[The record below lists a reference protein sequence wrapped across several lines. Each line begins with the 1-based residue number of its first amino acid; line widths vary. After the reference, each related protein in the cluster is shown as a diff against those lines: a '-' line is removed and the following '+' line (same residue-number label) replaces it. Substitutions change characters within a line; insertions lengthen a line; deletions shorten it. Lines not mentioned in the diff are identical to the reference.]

1 MYKIISLFSLILR
14 GWLCYKTIDN
24 IPILANPVFNM
35 ILLEVVSLYYI
46 LRIITRK
53 IVGTFYEKGE
63 APSFGAIAY
72 FFIYIINLG
81 IMYLLLLFLT
91 SIGVLPI

>member
-24 IPILANPVFNM
+24 IPILANPIFNT
-35 ILLEVVSLYYI
+35 ILLEVVSLYSI
-46 LRIITRK
+46 LMIITRK
-53 IVGTFYEKGE
+53 IVGTFYDKGE
-63 APSFGAIAY
+63 APTFGAIAY
-72 FFIYIINLG
+72 FFIYIVNLG